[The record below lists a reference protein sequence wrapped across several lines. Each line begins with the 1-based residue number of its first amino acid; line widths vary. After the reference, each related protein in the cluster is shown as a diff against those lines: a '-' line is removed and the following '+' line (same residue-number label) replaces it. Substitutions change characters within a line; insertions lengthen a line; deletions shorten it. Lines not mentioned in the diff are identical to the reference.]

1 MTGNGNY
8 VNLPNNKTPQKL
20 EQYIFREIG
29 TIMLIPTTVLTNFEY
44 ESHTMTGNGSYVN
57 LQKLEWKHS

>member
-20 EQYIFREIG
+20 EQYIFREID
-29 TIMLIPTTVLTNFEY
+29 TIMLIPTTV
-44 ESHTMTGNGSYVN
+44 
-57 LQKLEWKHS
+57 